1 MTVDRKQELR
11 MIITRG
17 EVLTQ
22 QQDDECYALFPPE
35 EYYAIPESLKP
46 SSVPETTVE
55 SALEKAV
62 EIFDRFDPVQ
72 WLHGQDYVEWCLAGS
87 VLKAALAE
95 QRQTAART
103 ARQGAT
109 VRCVTD
115 GAVYPSIAACARAY
129 GVSATMISNH
139 LAARPG
145 YTHVRGQ
152 KFERIE

>member
-1 MTVDRKQELR
+1 MNHDRKQELR
-11 MIITRG
+11 MMITRG
-17 EVLTQ
+17 ERLTQ
-22 QQDDECYALFPPE
+22 EQDDECYALLSPE
-35 EYYAIPESLKP
+35 EYQAIPDDLKP
-46 SSVPETTVE
+46 SDAAITTVE

-62 EIFDRFDPVQ
+62 EIFDLIDPIAWLNDQNYAQ
-72 WLHGQDYVEWCLAGS
+72 WCVAGS

-95 QRQTAART
+95 QRGTAAKT

-145 YTHVRGQ
+145 YTHVRGN
-152 KFERIE
+152 KFEKV

>member
-1 MTVDRKQELR
+1 MLDRKQELR

-22 QQDDECYALFPPE
+22 EQDDECYALLSPE
-35 EYYAIPESLKP
+35 EYYAIPDNLKP
-46 SSVPETTVE
+46 SNVVE
-55 SALEKAV
+55 NPVIGALEKAV

-72 WLHGQDYVEWCLAGS
+72 WLQGQDYVEWCVAGS

-95 QRQTAART
+95 QHQTAATT
-103 ARQGAT
+103 ARQGAN

-115 GAVYPSIAACARAY
+115 GALYPSIAACARAY

-139 LAARPG
+139 LNRRPG